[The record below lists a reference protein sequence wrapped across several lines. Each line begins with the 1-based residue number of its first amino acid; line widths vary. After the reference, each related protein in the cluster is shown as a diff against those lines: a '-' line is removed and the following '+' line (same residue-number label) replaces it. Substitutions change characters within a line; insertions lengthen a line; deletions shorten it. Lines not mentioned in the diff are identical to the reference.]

1 MSDAAPSPPPP
12 TAPLPRRRLVDGS
25 LLFLMAFA
33 LASAAGCYFIN
44 GPEAFVQALDDEVGL
59 VLSVL
64 PTITG
69 AVLLAACLQVL
80 LPIEAIKRQL
90 GQDSGWRGLLL
101 ATTIGLFVPGGPMAS
116 FPLMLAVMGAGAD
129 VAASVAFLT
138 SWSVLGLQ
146 RVIVWEI
153 PLMGGDFALIRFLA
167 SLPLPIIAAFSAVW
181 LLRRLGQPRGDRP

>member
-1 MSDAAPSPPPP
+1 MSDAESAAPH
-12 TAPLPRRRLVDGS
+12 PRRRLVDGS
-25 LLFLMAFA
+25 LLFLIAFA
-33 LASAAGCYFIN
+33 TASAAGCYLLN
-44 GPEAFVQALDDEVGL
+44 GPEIFVQALHDELAL
-59 VLSVL
+59 VLNVL
-64 PTITG
+64 PVIIG

-80 LPIEAIKRQL
+80 VPLDVVRRRL
-90 GQDSGWRGLLL
+90 GHGSGWRGMLL

-153 PLMGGDFALIRFLA
+153 PLMGGNFAFVRFLA
-167 SLPLPIIAAFSAVW
+167 SLPLPIITGMLAVW
-181 LLRRLGQPRGDRP
+181 LMRRWAKPPDGPSS

>member
-1 MSDAAPSPPPP
+1 MSDDSPAAP
-12 TAPLPRRRLVDGS
+12 PRRRLVDGS
-25 LLFLMAFA
+25 LLFLIAFA
-33 LASAAGCYFIN
+33 LASAAGCYVIN
-44 GPEAFVQALDDEVGL
+44 GPGAFVQALHDEVGL

-64 PTITG
+64 PVIAG

-80 LPIEAIKRQL
+80 LPIDAVKRQL

-101 ATTIGLFVPGGPMAS
+101 ATSMGLFVPGGPMAS

-129 VAASVAFLT
+129 VAAIVAFLT

-153 PLMGGDFALIRFLA
+153 PLMGGNFALVRFLA
-167 SLPLPIIAAFSAVW
+167 SAPLPFIAAFIAVW
-181 LLRRLGQPRGDRP
+181 LLRRLGRPPGDPP

>member
-1 MSDAAPSPPPP
+1 MTNAGPSSAPSPPPS
-12 TAPLPRRRLVDGS
+12 RRLIDGS
-25 LLFLMAFA
+25 LLFLIAFA
-33 LASAAGCYFIN
+33 AASAAGCYLIN
-44 GPEAFVQALDDEVGL
+44 GKEIFAQALHDELGL
-59 VLSVL
+59 LLSVL
-64 PTITG
+64 PVIVG

-80 LPIEAIKRQL
+80 MPLDVVRRRL
-90 GQDSGWRGLLL
+90 GEGSGWRGMLL

-153 PLMGGDFALIRFLA
+153 PLMGWEFALVRFLA
-167 SLPLPIIAAFSAVW
+167 SLPLPILAAVSAAW
-181 LLRRLGQPRGDRP
+181 LLRRLGRPRGDPP

>member
-1 MSDAAPSPPPP
+1 MINNGPSPAPSPP
-12 TAPLPRRRLVDGS
+12 PRRRLVDGS
-25 LLFLMAFA
+25 LLFLIVFA
-33 LASAAGCYFIN
+33 AASAAGCYVIN
-44 GPEAFVQALDDEVGL
+44 GPEMFVQALHDEVGL

-64 PTITG
+64 PTIIG

-80 LPIEAIKRQL
+80 VPMDVVRRRL
-90 GQDSGWRGLLL
+90 GHGSGWRGMML
-101 ATTIGLFVPGGPMAS
+101 ATTLGLFVPGGPMAS

-153 PLMGGDFALIRFLA
+153 PLMGWNFALVRFLA
-167 SLPLPIIAAFSAVW
+167 SLPLPIITALLAAW
-181 LLRRLGQPRGDRP
+181 LLRRLGGPPDSRLP

>member
-1 MSDAAPSPPPP
+1 MSNAEPSPERSSS
-12 TAPLPRRRLVDGS
+12 PRRRLVDGS
-25 LLFLMAFA
+25 LLFLIAFA
-33 LASAAGCYFIN
+33 TASATGCYLLN
-44 GPEAFVQALDDEVGL
+44 GPEIFVQALHDELAL
-59 VLSVL
+59 VLNVL
-64 PTITG
+64 PVIIG

-80 LPIEAIKRQL
+80 VPLDVVRRRL
-90 GQDSGWRGLLL
+90 GHGSGWRGMLL

-153 PLMGGDFALIRFLA
+153 PLMGGNFAFVRFLA
-167 SLPLPIIAAFSAVW
+167 SLPLPIITGMLAVW
-181 LLRRLGQPRGDRP
+181 LMRRWAKPPDGPSS

>member
-1 MSDAAPSPPPP
+1 MSDDESPASP
-12 TAPLPRRRLVDGS
+12 PRRRLVDGS
-25 LLFLMAFA
+25 LLFMIAFA
-33 LASAAGCYFIN
+33 VTSAVACYIVN
-44 GPEAFVQALDDEVGL
+44 GPRVFVQALQDELSL
-59 VLSVL
+59 VLQIV
-64 PTITG
+64 PVIIG

-80 LPIEAIKRQL
+80 LPIDAVKRQL

-101 ATTIGLFVPGGPMAS
+101 ATALGLFVPGGPMAS

-167 SLPLPIIAAFSAVW
+167 SVPLPLIAAFSAVW
-181 LLRRLGQPRGDRP
+181 LLRRFGKPGGSP